1 MPFLILIAAGVIMIL
16 LFNLWRAVFTPAPT
30 ADAYMHVE
38 SGSVEMKTWG
48 TEEYFN
54 LSSDTV
60 VMQGDELKTSADAQ
74 VIIEFLDGTI
84 MRIDGGSSVV
94 FDGIFEKGDIE
105 MIEIFLEDGKVWFN
119 KMYKD
124 TATSNIFVKM
134 DNINVTSD
142 SGSIFELEND
152 FEEVVRVM
160 NGDQIEIEIKSMDD
174 SKIVETEQVGVGQEI
189 VFNDKVLDRYW
200 QYQSPSVLAAL
211 SDGFKQSTWY
221 EWNVAE
227 DLEPTQF
234 SKALG
239 GNNEFVEVEPEVF
252 EPSEEGEVV
261 DGEEEVVDGEVMEP
275 EVVEEEPEAEE
286 DEEEKE
292 VVVELGPLQK
302 PVITSVQGVSDANAD
317 GFYVV
322 TGRLAT
328 LAGTVSGADKVVVN
342 GYTLSKFSAG
352 DASWT
357 YYANADFGLM
367 VEGENTY
374 EVYAL
379 GADGTRS
386 ESIYVKVLHQPAVVE
401 EVPAE
406 EPVAEPEPVVEEPVV
421 VDEEPVAEEAD
432 SIPEDAD
439 LPGGV

>member
-200 QYQSPSVLAAL
+200 QYQSPSV
-211 SDGFKQSTWY
+211 
-221 EWNVAE
+221 
-227 DLEPTQF
+227 
-234 SKALG
+234 
-239 GNNEFVEVEPEVF
+239 
-252 EPSEEGEVV
+252 
-261 DGEEEVVDGEVMEP
+261 
-275 EVVEEEPEAEE
+275 
-286 DEEEKE
+286 
-292 VVVELGPLQK
+292 
-302 PVITSVQGVSDANAD
+302 
-317 GFYVV
+317 
-322 TGRLAT
+322 
-328 LAGTVSGADKVVVN
+328 
-342 GYTLSKFSAG
+342 
-352 DASWT
+352 
-357 YYANADFGLM
+357 
-367 VEGENTY
+367 
-374 EVYAL
+374 
-379 GADGTRS
+379 
-386 ESIYVKVLHQPAVVE
+386 
-401 EVPAE
+401 
-406 EPVAEPEPVVEEPVV
+406 
-421 VDEEPVAEEAD
+421 
-432 SIPEDAD
+432 
-439 LPGGV
+439 